1 LSEFKRTEKVTFG
14 VVAALIISIGWIVAG
29 YALGLVASMK
39 TIGFSLGLT
48 IFVCVAT
55 LINLIL
61 IPFCLREKEWGFFF
75 ALIIGVLTIVL
86 AIAVGPVASL
96 MGSGW
101 QSTYDFI
108 LAVGGGLV
116 WLILQIPVV
125 VFSVLAYRK
134 TLLNKKA

>member
-1 LSEFKRTEKVTFG
+1 V
-14 VVAALIISIGWIVAG
+14 
-29 YALGLVASMK
+29 
-39 TIGFSLGLT
+39 
-48 IFVCVAT
+48 
-55 LINLIL
+55 
-61 IPFCLREKEWGFFF
+61 FFF